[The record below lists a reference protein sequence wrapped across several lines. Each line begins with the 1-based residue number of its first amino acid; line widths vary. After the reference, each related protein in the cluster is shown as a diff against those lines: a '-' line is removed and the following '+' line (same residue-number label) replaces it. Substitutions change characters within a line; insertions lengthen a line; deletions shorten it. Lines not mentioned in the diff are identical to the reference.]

1 MIFKGPVTR
10 RCRGKGSVPSND
22 LTSNR
27 LGVKIPSVITDV
39 LYTDNT
45 NYLDD
50 NVDSKCSNF
59 FDRRYRELAVK
70 WFTTGTVR
78 FAHFLGEMGCDGIR
92 GPKPTYGEPPTRYL
106 ERYCIDVDTNIS
118 ISQCAWDTTGRWIL
132 KYRNCSG
139 VYAKGTRTHLAN

>member
-70 WFTTGTVR
+70 WFTTGTFRVCPLSR
-78 FAHFLGEMGCDGIR
+78 RNGVG
-92 GPKPTYGEPPTRYL
+92 
-106 ERYCIDVDTNIS
+106 
-118 ISQCAWDTTGRWIL
+118 WDPGTKADLWGASDSVPRKIL
-132 KYRNCSG
+132 
-139 VYAKGTRTHLAN
+139 H